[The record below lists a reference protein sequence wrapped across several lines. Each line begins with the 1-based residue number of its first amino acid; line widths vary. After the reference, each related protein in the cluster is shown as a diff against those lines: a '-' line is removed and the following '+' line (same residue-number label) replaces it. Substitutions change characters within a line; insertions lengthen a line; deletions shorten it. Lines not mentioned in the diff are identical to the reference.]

1 MRTGE
6 AFILG
11 TITGAVVVW
20 LWGRELG
27 DYAAESTRELRV
39 KAAEGVRAVEEKAA
53 SVVDRSGTS
62 LRRAEELL
70 RGAKKR
76 VGGAL
81 QAAQKAIRPP
91 PATGTA

>member
-11 TITGAVVVW
+11 TISGAVVVW

-27 DYAAESTRELRV
+27 AYAAAGTRGVRAR
-39 KAAEGVRAVEEKAA
+39 AAEGMRAVEAKAGR
-53 SVVDRSGTS
+53 VG
-62 LRRAEELL
+62 
-70 RGAKKR
+70 KH

-81 QAAQKAIRPP
+81 RAARKAIRP
-91 PATGTA
+91 ARTTGTA

>member
-6 AFILG
+6 AFVLG

-27 DYAAESTRELRV
+27 AYAADSTRGVRAT
-39 KAAEGVRAVEEKAA
+39 AADGMRAVEEKA
-53 SVVDRSGTS
+53 GTS
-62 LRRAEELL
+62 LRRAEEFLD
-70 RGAKKR
+70 GTKKR

-81 QAAQKAIRPP
+81 RAAQKAIRP
-91 PATGTA
+91 ARTTGTA

>member
-11 TITGAVVVW
+11 TITGALVVG

-27 DYAAESTRELRV
+27 AYAVDGTRELRV
-39 KAAEGVRAVEEKAA
+39 KAAEGVRAVGEKAS
-53 SVVDRSGTS
+53 SV
-62 LRRAEELL
+62 
-70 RGAKKR
+70 

-81 QAAQKAIRPP
+81 RAAQKAVHPP
-91 PATGTA
+91 PASGTA

>member
-1 MRTGE
+1 MRTAE

-27 DYAAESTRELRV
+27 AYAAESTRDLRA

-53 SVVDRSGTS
+53 SVVDRGGPS
-62 LRRAEELL
+62 LRRAEEFLH
-70 RGAKKR
+70 GTKKR

-81 QAAQKAIRPP
+81 RAAQKAIRPRR
-91 PATGTA
+91 ATSTA

>member
-20 LWGRELG
+20 LWGRQLEA
-27 DYAAESTRELRV
+27 YAVDGTREVRA
-39 KAAEGVRAVEEKAA
+39 KAAEGMRAVEETAA
-53 SVVDRSGTS
+53 SVMDRGGTS
-62 LRRAEELL
+62 LRRAEEFLH
-70 RGAKKR
+70 GTKKR

-81 QAAQKAIRPP
+81 RAARKAIRPP

>member
-27 DYAAESTRELRV
+27 DYTAESTRGLRAR
-39 KAAEGVRAVEEKAA
+39 AAEGMRAVEAKAD
-53 SVVDRSGTS
+53 SVI
-62 LRRAEELL
+62 
-70 RGAKKR
+70 
-76 VGGAL
+76 GGAL
-81 QAAQKAIRPP
+81 RAAQKAIRPP

>member
-11 TITGAVVVW
+11 TIAGAVVVG

-27 DYAAESTRELRV
+27 AYAAESTRELRA
-39 KAAEGVRAVEEKAA
+39 KAPEGVRAVEEKAA
-53 SVVDRSGTS
+53 SVV
-62 LRRAEELL
+62 
-70 RGAKKR
+70 KR

-81 QAAQKAIRPP
+81 RAAQKAIRP
-91 PATGTA
+91 ARTTGTA

>member
-27 DYAAESTRELRV
+27 AYAVDSTRELRV
-39 KAAEGVRAVEEKAA
+39 KAAEGVRAVEEKAS
-53 SVVDRSGTS
+53 SV
-62 LRRAEELL
+62 
-70 RGAKKR
+70 

-81 QAAQKAIRPP
+81 RAAQKAIRP
-91 PATGTA
+91 

>member
-20 LWGRELG
+20 LWRRELEA
-27 DYAAESTRELRV
+27 YAVDGTREMRA
-39 KAAEGVRAVEEKAA
+39 KAAEGMRTVEESAA
-53 SVVDRSGTS
+53 SVIDRGGTS
-62 LRRAEELL
+62 LRRAEQLL
-70 RGAKKR
+70 HGTKKR
-76 VGGAL
+76 VGAAL
-81 QAAQKAIRPP
+81 RAAQSAIRPS

>member
-11 TITGAVVVW
+11 TIAGGVVVW

-27 DYAAESTRELRV
+27 AYAADSTRELRA
-39 KAAEGVRAVEEKAA
+39 KAAEGVRVVEEKAA
-53 SVVDRSGTS
+53 SVVDRSGVS
-62 LRRAEELL
+62 LRRAEEFLD
-70 RGAKKR
+70 GTKKR

-81 QAAQKAIRPP
+81 RAAQKAIRP
-91 PATGTA
+91 ARTTDTA

>member
-27 DYAAESTRELRV
+27 AYALDSTRELRV
-39 KAAEGVRAVEEKAA
+39 KAAEGVRAVEETAA
-53 SVVDRSGTS
+53 SVVGRSGTS
-62 LRRAEELL
+62 LRRAEEFLH
-70 RGAKKR
+70 GTKKR

-81 QAAQKAIRPP
+81 RAAQKAIRPP
-91 PATGTA
+91 PSTGTV